1 MRHGLSAL
9 THSGAER
16 AECIERLAIKIAGDK
31 TDPVILKYAHAVA
44 EAELD
49 LAQVRRVKIATIDR
63 ALAFG
68 EFDAQQAFRS
78 VGQATR
84 FLRTLDQGS
93 LKIPAVV
100 KSVSPIPSTEPERT
114 AEAVR
119 RALPELVKLDRY
131 ERRAAIRRQRALS
144 ILGLR
149 TIVKQP

>member
-93 LKIPAVV
+93 LKDSSGCEIC
-100 KSVSPIPSTEPERT
+100 VSDSINGTGAHGRSGT
-114 AEAVR
+114 A
-119 RALPELVKLDRY
+119 RA
-131 ERRAAIRRQRALS
+131 S
-144 ILGLR
+144 
-149 TIVKQP
+149 